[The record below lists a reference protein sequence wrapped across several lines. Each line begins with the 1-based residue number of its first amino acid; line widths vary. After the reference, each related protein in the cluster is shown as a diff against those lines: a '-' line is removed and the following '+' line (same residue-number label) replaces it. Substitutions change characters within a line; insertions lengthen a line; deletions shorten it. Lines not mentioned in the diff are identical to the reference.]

1 MLSDASTRRNRT
13 AQGSTPV
20 CRPRLPGADAL
31 LPYLRRIEAS
41 GWYSNFGPLEVELT
55 RRLADHLGLAPG
67 QTLLTGSGT
76 VGLSAA
82 LMATARPGRNRCLM
96 PSWTFVAG
104 VGATLAARLTPYFCD
119 VSAETWALDAAALST
134 RDDLDDVAAVMVTCP
149 FGEAVDVAA
158 WDEFSS
164 RTGVPVVIDAAAAF
178 GALDARALAVGRCA
192 MVVSLHA
199 TKTLGVGEG
208 GLLLSRDDEV
218 VGRAAAITNFGF
230 HDARIAQFP
239 GVNGKMSEF
248 TAAVGHAALDRW
260 TADRVAWSEALDL
273 YAQRRQRFA
282 RSGVLRTPLWPTS
295 TVNWVAVSP
304 SVASDAERALA
315 EHGIDTRRWWGGGCH
330 THVAYQAI
338 ERDRL
343 TVTEDIAAR
352 CIGLP
357 MWQGLEAADVDR
369 MADVLANLPAIS

>member
-1 MLSDASTRRNRT
+1 M
-13 AQGSTPV
+13 PV
-20 CRPRLPGADAL
+20 CRPQLPGADAL

-41 GWYSNFGPLEVELT
+41 GWYSNFGPLEEELT
-55 RRLADHLGLAPG
+55 SRLAGHLGLAPD
-67 QTLLTGSGT
+67 QALLTGSGT

-82 LMATARPGRNRCLM
+82 LMATARPGRRRCLM

-104 VGATLAARLTPYFCD
+104 AGATLAARLTPYFCD
-119 VSAETWALDAAALST
+119 VSADSWALDAEALSI
-134 RDDLDDVAAVMVTCP
+134 RDDLDDVAAVLVTCP
-149 FGEAVDVAA
+149 FGEAVDVAT
-158 WDEFSS
+158 WDEFSD

-178 GALDARALAVGRCA
+178 GALDARALSVGRSP

-208 GLLLSRDDEV
+208 GLLLSRDTEA

-230 HDARIAQFP
+230 HDARIAKLP

-260 TADRVAWSEALDL
+260 SADRAAWGEALDL

-282 RSGVLRTPLWPTS
+282 RSGALRTPLWPTS
-295 TVNWVAVSP
+295 TVNWVA
-304 SVASDAERALA
+304 ADAATAGHAEHALA
-315 EHGIDTRRWWGGGCH
+315 AQGIDTRRWWGGGCH
-330 THVAYQAI
+330 AHAAYQAM
-338 ERDRL
+338 ERDEL
-343 TVTEDIAAR
+343 AVTEDVAAR

-357 MWQGLEAADVDR
+357 MWQGLEGTDVDR
-369 MADVLANLPAIS
+369 VADVLANLPAAS